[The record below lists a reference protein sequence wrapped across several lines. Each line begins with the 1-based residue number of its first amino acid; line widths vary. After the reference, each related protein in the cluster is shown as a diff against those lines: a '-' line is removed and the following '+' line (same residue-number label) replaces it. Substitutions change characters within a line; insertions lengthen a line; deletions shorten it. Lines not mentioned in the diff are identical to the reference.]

1 MKYKTVPT
9 SKTPDEEKIF
19 FDDELGSSL
28 PYNLVQLVGPITTQV
43 AASITEM
50 LLSHDYKNGLSGN
63 YQPIHMIINS
73 SGGEVAAAW
82 QICDVMDAIST
93 PVYTIGTGM
102 IASSALMVFIN
113 GDKGHRILSRRASIM
128 SHQYSW
134 GVEGSHSE
142 LVSAKDEFGNIY
154 KRMVDHYHMNTG
166 LPIEKIKSELLNN
179 SDRWLTST
187 QAKKLKLAD
196 SVGKFSKKSPFTL
209 IKELR
214 PENQRKRLIQSMKE
228 LHGDEIMTE
237 IDLDDE

>member
-1 MKYKTVPT
+1 
-9 SKTPDEEKIF
+9 
-19 FDDELGSSL
+19 
-28 PYNLVQLVGPITTQV
+28 
-43 AASITEM
+43 
-50 LLSHDYKNGLSGN
+50 
-63 YQPIHMIINS
+63 
-73 SGGEVAAAW
+73 
-82 QICDVMDAIST
+82 
-93 PVYTIGTGM
+93 
-102 IASSALMVFIN
+102 
-113 GDKGHRILSRRASIM
+113 
-128 SHQYSW
+128 
-134 GVEGSHSE
+134 
-142 LVSAKDEFGNIY
+142 
-154 KRMVDHYHMNTG
+154 MVDHYHMNTG